1 MHRMIP
7 ALLAALAL
15 AACSKKDDVVVA
27 APVAPQPAAP
37 GARTTP
43 AGDPNADPKTGL
55 PPVDPKA
62 ELPPG
67 HPPLDGTTP
76 GATPQGDA
84 MGGGMQ
90 MPPHGAAM
98 SAGADAGDVKVA
110 KATGK
115 DAKTVGEVF
124 ADRKGLNGK
133 SVTIRGKV
141 VKYNPGI
148 MGKNWVHL
156 RDGTGAAGGNDVTVT
171 TQDTAVQGQVITVH
185 GTVTIDQ
192 DIGMGGAPYP
202 VIIENAK
209 LSK

>member
-1 MHRMIP
+1 MHRTIP

-27 APVAPQPAAP
+27 APVTPQQATP
-37 GARTTP
+37 GARTAP
-43 AGDPNADPKTGL
+43 PIDPNKT
-55 PPVDPKA
+55 

-67 HPPLDGTTP
+67 HPPLG
-76 GATPQGDA
+76 GANGAMPQGDA
-84 MGGGMQ
+84 TGGGMQ

-98 SAGADAGDVKVA
+98 SAGPAGPELGDVKVA

-115 DAKTVGEVF
+115 DAKTIAEVF

-133 SVTIRGKV
+133 AVTLRGKV

-156 RDGTGAAGGNDVTVT
+156 RDGTGAAGANDVTVT
-171 TQDTAVQGQVITVH
+171 TQDAAAPGDVVTVH
-185 GTVTIDQ
+185 GTVAIDQ

-202 VIIENAK
+202 VIIQNAK